1 MNTQTPREM
10 YYETLANTI
19 IKNLEKRQMEGFYC
33 PTVEEAEKKIFSYL
47 TDSCS
52 VSFGGSMTLEDT
64 GMLTA
69 LRHDPNI
76 RLIDRANAKSPE
88 ETKQIYHDA
97 LNADFYLMSTNA
109 ITTAGELVNID
120 GNGNRVAAL
129 IYGPEHVIILAGM
142 NKVAADVDEA
152 LSRVHNVATPM
163 NCKRLHKNTPCA
175 ATGICA
181 DCLSTDC
188 ICNQVVI
195 TRRSGIPGRIK
206 VILIGEEFG
215 Y

>member
-1 MNTQTPREM
+1 MSTQTPREL
-10 YYETLANTI
+10 YYETLADTI
-19 IKNLEKRQMEGFYC
+19 IQNLAKRQMEGFYC
-33 PTVEEAEKKIFSYL
+33 PTVEEAEKKVFSYL
-47 TDSCS
+47 TDGCT

-76 RLIDRANAKSPE
+76 RLIDRATAKSPE
-88 ETKQIYHDA
+88 ETKKLYHDA

-129 IYGPEHVIILAGM
+129 IYGPENVILLAGM
-142 NKVAADVDEA
+142 NKVAANVEEA